1 MLVEALR
8 ETMEEAIVLRPGLW

>member
-8 ETMEEAIVLRPGLW
+8 ETMEEAIVLRPGQW